1 MSTRPDEIPVKV
13 ERVTVEQ
20 DKGVS
25 KPSFLWHFVKNVE
38 TATDLQSLLVES
50 QLAKQK
56 MEQSGC
62 FKSVDVAIDTTEA
75 YDGAGSATGYQVV
88 YDVKE
93 KKLSISAGGDLSPES
108 MTPEGGVKIGIP
120 NIFGYGEKIQM
131 SFGKDI
137 EASQGEEAPKN
148 LFPNVAINLNYP
160 LIYDKTSIDGEFTST
175 NRDKPWS
182 NLREESM
189 IGKLGVT
196 HKFNDNLSGTL
207 SVNARQMNL
216 SALTKKDVPV
226 SILEQ
231 FGYSSRECLT
241 ASVNY
246 DTSKNYI
253 RKVVPSKGFRIKF
266 DADVFKN
273 GYKGFADLAAYQ
285 PLSTG
290 VTGVFTASGGYLS
303 TEDVKSRISD
313 RFFIG
318 GNNNIR
324 GFEMNS
330 HGPREAGCALGGD
343 ASCQLGVHIYSSLEL
358 LGQVFKGISQQLLSP
373 NAAIHAFAVAGN
385 VGDLSSVSQRK
396 HYAYCYGVG
405 VAMSLFQGIPLN
417 LEANIL
423 GTSQHKF
430 PKFQAGFSIAI

>member
-1 MSTRPDEIPVKV
+1 
-13 ERVTVEQ
+13 
-20 DKGVS
+20 
-25 KPSFLWHFVKNVE
+25 
-38 TATDLQSLLVES
+38 
-50 QLAKQK
+50 
-56 MEQSGC
+56 
-62 FKSVDVAIDTTEA
+62 
-75 YDGAGSATGYQVV
+75 
-88 YDVKE
+88 
-93 KKLSISAGGDLSPES
+93 
-108 MTPEGGVKIGIP
+108 
-120 NIFGYGEKIQM
+120 
-131 SFGKDI
+131 
-137 EASQGEEAPKN
+137 
-148 LFPNVAINLNYP
+148 
-160 LIYDKTSIDGEFTST
+160 
-175 NRDKPWS
+175 
-182 NLREESM
+182 M

-231 FGYSSRECLT
+231 FGYSKREFLT

-253 RKVVPSKGFRIKF
+253 RRVVPSKGFRMKF
-266 DADVFKN
+266 DADVFKT
-273 GYKGFADLAAYQ
+273 GYKGFADLALYQ

-303 TEDVKSRISD
+303 TEGGKSQISD

-343 ASCQLGVHIYSSLEL
+343 ASCQVGVHIYSSLEL
-358 LGQVFKGISQQLLSP
+358 LGQVFKGISQNLLSP

-385 VGDLSSVSQRK
+385 VGDLSSVLQRN